1 MAGKKQGK
9 TFELCDGTVV
19 ISKLEQMETK
29 IIYARGC
36 CFVLLRLGWYRRVP
50 GPEYAEEQPYHL
62 ELASQRRM
70 LHATCAH
77 GERTR
82 LPTGTVA
89 RHNPI
94 VKRAKAREGGRIFVP
109 FLGDGVIF
117 CLLFY
122 LCMEVQ
128 GCVDGYCVCGGA
140 TGDSWDR
147 RAVQL
152 RFFVPAPDCDFL
164 LHDLSATAATTQGHA
179 TDARQSEKRRQRC
192 PARR

>member
-1 MAGKKQGK
+1 MAGKKQRK
-9 TFELCDGTVV
+9 TFELRDGTVV

-29 IIYARGC
+29 IIYARGRRL
-36 CFVLLRLGWYRRVP
+36 VLLCLGWYRRVP

-70 LHATCAH
+70 LHATCAY

-140 TGDSWDR
+140 TGGSRCRWTI
-147 RAVQL
+147 QF
-152 RFFVPAPDCDFL
+152 RFFVFSPD
-164 LHDLSATAATTQGHA
+164 
-179 TDARQSEKRRQRC
+179 
-192 PARR
+192 